1 MAEDIQLKIST
12 EVDDTDVKGL
22 EDKLADLQAQQLQ
35 IQLEADSAELEEVQN
50 RINEINDKLLEPG
63 LDNTEIL
70 ELEDE
75 LNALQQKEIELQIK
89 VTKEELEQAKQ
100 GVDELEEETSTL
112 DDLIS
117 AGIGVGSFASLSDEI
132 WQCIDSAGQFEDVIM
147 RANLEAEGAGI
158 STEQMSTAISE
169 LGDATGRSAT
179 QLREGFIKANA
190 RGITDLNS
198 FKNLMKGAGAQ
209 ATLFGTDIESMADK
223 FTMMAQRD
231 TLMQRQMANTGI
243 TFQELAKVMGVSV
256 DEVKD
261 KWKTF
266 DVDTRASLLGQ
277 AASLNEGKNA
287 NEAYKNSWAGLQDQ
301 LTRGLEKIK
310 RLFGEIFL
318 PIVKPAISAVITVLS
333 ALGDMISG
341 IMSGPLSGFASIIT
355 IVGTG
360 LVLAVPAV
368 MALSSSMGFLTSSLI
383 PAVTASWALISPW
396 LPFIA
401 IGAAVIGVIYG
412 IGAAFGWWNDLGS
425 MIGAIGAGLNSL
437 WQSFI
442 SNQYVIQ
449 IIDLLKQA
457 FTDVWNVV
465 SEVGSAIMSLLFGAG
480 GEFDILGMAIQGLQM
495 ILSTVGPV
503 IVAVLQGVILVF
515 QNLYNVAKWAFP
527 YIQQAIITAF
537 STIISPIQVG
547 IGVFNALQGVW
558 NSAKATVQNLASTI
572 SSAMSIASGAWQSFQ
587 STVSGAVSFVMD
599 KINGLK
605 DVMNGV
611 GEWIG
616 GALGMGGVETNL
628 VTGFNSGGYSAGVGG
643 TVFNITIN
651 GNIDSDARI
660 NQLKEDF
667 AAIVNGEITENET
680 VIS

>member
-1 MAEDIQLKIST
+1 MAEDITVKIGT
-12 EVDDTDVKGL
+12 VIDDTDVKGL

-35 IQLEADSAELEEVQN
+35 IQLDADSSELEEVQN
-50 RINEINDKLLEPG
+50 RIDEINDKLLEPD

-70 ELEDE
+70 ELENE
-75 LNALQQKEIELQIK
+75 LEELQQKEIDLQIK
-89 VTKEELEQAKQ
+89 VAKEELEQAKQ
-100 GVDELEEETSTL
+100 DMEELEEETSTL

-117 AGIGVGSFASLSDEI
+117 AGIGVGSFAALSDEI
-132 WQCIDSAGQFEDVIM
+132 WQCIDSAGQFEDVVM

-190 RGITDLNS
+190 RGISDLNS

-223 FTMMAQRD
+223 FSMMAQRD

-256 DEVKD
+256 DEVND
-261 KWKTF
+261 KWKTL
-266 DVDTRASLLGQ
+266 DTNTRASLLGQ

-318 PIVKPAISAVITVLS
+318 PIIKPAISAVITVLS
-333 ALGDMISG
+333 ALGNAISS
-341 IMSGPLSGFASIIT
+341 IMSGPLSGFVSIIA
-355 IVGTG
+355 IVGTS

-368 MALSSSMGFLTSSLI
+368 MALSLSMGFLTASLI
-383 PAVTASWALISPW
+383 PAITASWALISPW

-401 IGAAVIGVIYG
+401 IGAAVVAVIYA

-425 MIGAIGAGLNSL
+425 MFDAIGAGLNSL

-442 SNQYVIQ
+442 TNQYVIQ

-465 SEVGSAIMSLLFGAG
+465 SEVGSAIMSFLFGAS
-480 GEFDILGMAIQGLQM
+480 GEFDILGFMIQNLQM
-495 ILSTVGPV
+495 ILSTVGSV
-503 IVAVLQGVILVF
+503 IVAVLQRVIFVF
-515 QNLYNVAKWAFP
+515 QNLYNAAKWAFP

-537 STIISPIQVG
+537 SIIFAPILLG
-547 IGVFNALQGVW
+547 ISVFYALQAVW
-558 NSAKATVQNLASTI
+558 NSARATVQNLASTI
-572 SSAMSIASGAWQSFQ
+572 SSALSTANSAWNSFK
-587 STVSGAVSFVMD
+587 STVMSVIQPIMD
-599 KINGLK
+599 KINELK
-605 DVMNGV
+605 NAAQGV
-611 GEWIG
+611 GDWIS
-616 GALGMGGVETNL
+616 GALGMGGVEGT
-628 VTGFNSGGYSAGVGG
+628 VITGFNRGGYNTGG

-667 AAIVNGEITENET
+667 TAIVNGEITENET
-680 VIS
+680 VIG

>member
-1 MAEDIQLKIST
+1 MAEDIQVKIGT
-12 EVDDTDVKGL
+12 IVDDTDVKGL

-70 ELEDE
+70 ELEEE
-75 LNALQQKEIELQIK
+75 LNGLQQKEIELQIK
-89 VTKEELEQAKQ
+89 VAKEELEQAKQ
-100 GVDELEEETSTL
+100 DVEEFTEETSTL

-117 AGIGVGSFASLSDEI
+117 AGIGVGSFAALSDEI
-132 WQCIDSAGQFEDVIM
+132 WQCIDSAGQFEDVVM

-158 STEQMSTAISE
+158 TTEQMSTAINE

-190 RGITDLNS
+190 RGISDLNS
-198 FKNLMKGAGAQ
+198 FKDLMKGAGAQ

-223 FTMMAQRD
+223 FSMMAQRD

-261 KWKTF
+261 KWKTL
-266 DVDTRASLLGQ
+266 DTDTRASLLGQ

-333 ALGDMISG
+333 ALGDAISG
-341 IMSGPLSGFASIIT
+341 IMSGPLSGFASIIA

-360 LVLAVPAV
+360 LLLAVPAV
-368 MALSSSMGFLTSSLI
+368 MALSSSMSFLTASLF
-383 PAVTASWALISPW
+383 PAITASWALISPW

-401 IGAAVIGVIYG
+401 IGAAVVGVIYA

-442 SNQYVIQ
+442 TNQYVIQ

-465 SEVGSAIMSLLFGAG
+465 SEVGSAIMSLLFGAS
-480 GEFDILGMAIQGLQM
+480 GEFDILGFMIQNLQM

-503 IVAVLQGVILVF
+503 IVAVLQGIIFVF
-515 QNLYNVAKWAFP
+515 QNIYNAAKWAFP

-537 STIISPIQVG
+537 SVIIAPIQVG
-547 IGVFNALQGVW
+547 IGVFHALQAVW
-558 NSAKATVQNLASTI
+558 NSARGTVQNLASTI
-572 SSAMSIASGAWQSFQ
+572 SSAMSIASNAWNSFK
-587 STVSGAVSFVMD
+587 STVMSVIQPIMD
-599 KINGLK
+599 KINELK
-605 DVMNGV
+605 NAAQGV
-611 GEWIG
+611 GDWIS
-616 GALGMGGVETNL
+616 GALGMGGVEAT
-628 VTGFNSGGYSAGVGG
+628 VMTGFNSRGYSAGG

-667 AAIVNGEITENET
+667 TAIVNGEITENET
-680 VIS
+680 VIG

>member
-1 MAEDIQLKIST
+1 MADEIQVQITT
-12 EVDDTDVKGL
+12 EVDDTEVQGL
-22 EDKLADLQAQQLQ
+22 EERLQGIQDNGIKLDTDES
-35 IQLEADSAELEEVQN
+35 EAGV
-50 RINEINDKLLEPG
+50 
-63 LDNTEIL
+63 
-70 ELEDE
+70 
-75 LNALQQKEIELQIK
+75 
-89 VTKEELEQAKQ
+89 EELT
-100 GVDELEEETSTL
+100 EETSTL

-117 AGIGVGSFASLSDEI
+117 AGIGVGSFAALSDEI

-158 STEQMSTAISE
+158 STEQMSAAISE

-190 RGITDLNS
+190 RGISDLNS

-261 KWKTF
+261 KWKTL
-266 DVDTRASLLGQ
+266 DADTRASFLGQ
-277 AASLNEGKNA
+277 AATLNEGKNA

-318 PIVKPAISAVITVLS
+318 PIVKPAINAVITVLS
-333 ALGDMISG
+333 ALGNAISS
-341 IMSGPLSGFASIIT
+341 IMSGPLSGFVSIIA

-383 PAVTASWALISPW
+383 PAITASWALISPW

-401 IGAAVIGVIYG
+401 IGAAVVGVIYA

-425 MIGAIGAGLNSL
+425 MIDAIGVGISRLWDAFMGSEAVQQVLAWLNSGISQL
-437 WQSFI
+437 WKWVMQLWTALTGAFGGETQGNLDIVNSLI
-442 SNQYVIQ
+442 
-449 IIDLLKQA
+449 QA
-457 FTDVWNVV
+457 FGAVWEAIGPYVMMYLNALGQELQIVGAVILWLVQNVV
-465 SEVGSAIMSLLFGAG
+465 VPYLQLLWNYWSTVFSILYSVASAVFNGISSIIQGAVALWNG
-480 GEFDILGMAIQGLQM
+480 IVSGGMA
-495 ILSTVGPV
+495 V
-503 IVAVLQGVILVF
+503 
-515 QNLYNVAKWAFP
+515 W
-527 YIQQAIITAF
+527 
-537 STIISPIQVG
+537 
-547 IGVFNALQGVW
+547 NALQGVW

-572 SSAMSIASGAWQSFQ
+572 SSALSTANNAWNSFK
-587 STVSGAVSFVMD
+587 STVMSVIQPIMD
-599 KINGLK
+599 KINELK
-605 DVMNGV
+605 NAAQGV
-611 GEWIG
+611 GDWIS
-616 GALGMGGVETNL
+616 GALGMGGVEGT
-628 VTGFNSGGYSAGVGG
+628 VMTGFNSGRYSTGG

-667 AAIVNGEITENET
+667 SAIVNGEITENET
-680 VIS
+680 VIG